1 MGVSAAAERT
11 AFPIAAAAEL
21 GDQVG
26 GGQHGAG
33 DRGGGR
39 THAPGRRRAARRR
52 AIWSSALAFPYD
64 AVVSTSKVAKGK
76 GKARTPTKS
85 KARTPKPDTH
95 TTTMAWHQPKCNACK
110 EPIVD
115 MHDALAVCLM
125 DRKNQ
130 SHSPML
136 LHVGVCFQRL
146 RATHDVSHSI
156 HVDAYR
162 RTPLEAIIVAMRRR
176 ASTEAERIVW
186 HSWLNVV
193 LGLPVGDETNLW
205 PGGESASHVLD
216 HVLTIDEARRITGE
230 TSSAPP

>member
-1 MGVSAAAERT
+1 VAALRFGVVDVA
-11 AFPIAAAAEL
+11 
-21 GDQVG
+21 
-26 GGQHGAG
+26 
-33 DRGGGR
+33 GGR
-39 THAPGRRRAARRR
+39 GIVDIACGRAAGMVRSAGSRGALMRHRRAARRR
-52 AIWSSALAFPYD
+52 AIWSSTLVFPYD
-64 AVVSTSKVAKGK
+64 AVVSTSKVAR

-95 TTTMAWHQPKCNACK
+95 TTTMAWHQPKCNACE

-216 HVLTIDEARRITGE
+216 HVLTIDEARRIIGE
-230 TSSAPP
+230 TSSASP